1 MKLQLAWHQE
11 LSARMKIETP
21 EAMQELGRKLGA
33 VLKVGD
39 VVALIGPLGAGKTEL
54 TKGIASHF
62 GIDEVTS
69 PTFVIA
75 RSYKS
80 HPPLIHMDAYRLLA
94 GANPLFELED
104 LDLDAESSI
113 TVIEWGGELVDHIS
127 SDFLEVIINRDSD
140 IREVS
145 FIGHGARWQGFSL

>member
-1 MKLQLAWHQE
+1 
-11 LSARMKIETP
+11 
-21 EAMQELGRKLGA
+21 MQVATAEEMQSLGRKIGQRLEI
-33 VLKVGD
+33 GD

-54 TKGIASHF
+54 AKGIAAAF
-62 GIDEVTS
+62 GISEVTS

-80 HPPLIHMDAYRLLA
+80 NPPLIHMDAYRLLA

-104 LDLDAESSI
+104 LDLNAETSI

-127 SDFLEVIINRDSD
+127 NDFLEVIINRDSD

-145 FIGHGARWQGFSL
+145 FIGHGPRWQGFSL